1 MPYQRVE
8 RVASGAGA
16 DAIDKQAGL
25 GIALPRR
32 QGVDTRGRWSDDVF
46 HTRASTEMKILQ
58 QL

>member
-1 MPYQRVE
+1 MPYQCVG

-32 QGVDTRGRWSDDVF
+32 QRVDTRGRWSDDVF
-46 HTRASTEMKILQ
+46 RTRASTEMKKFQ